1 LRILGVDFGAK
12 RVGLAVSDPTGTL
25 ASPVGTLKRR
35 PGKRAPI
42 GAIAEAAESHD
53 VEKIV
58 FGLPLTLAGE
68 EDEWCAEVRAVG
80 EALADRT
87 GLPVLYVDER
97 FTSARAERAIRSS
110 GLRKKQREEKGRVDS
125 GAAAI
130 ILQAYLD
137 GTPPR

>member
-1 LRILGVDFGAK
+1 M
-12 RVGLAVSDPTGTL
+12 GLAVSDPTGTL
-25 ASPVGTLKRR
+25 ASPVGTVKRR

-42 GAIAEAAESHD
+42 GAIEEVALSHE
-53 VEKIV
+53 VERIV

-68 EDEWCAEVRAVG
+68 EDEWCAEVRAAG
-80 EALADRT
+80 SALASRT

-97 FTSARAERAIRSS
+97 FTSARAERAIRGS
-110 GLRKKQREEKGRVDS
+110 GLRRSQREDKGRVDA

-137 GTPPR
+137 GAPPR